1 MTKTAG
7 GRKRC
12 STSLK
17 HIRIM
22 TTREL
27 AVGESIRKEKTMP
40 LIHKRRLWWDPVP
53 EATGYV
59 VYVYKDGKP
68 IDRANFSWEN
78 TPGIISRPVIGKTEL
93 IIPDEWA
100 EFPTKPGTYHI
111 AITAKDDL
119 GNQSDPYL
127 LSGLFKFLAPSSPS
141 KGGIES
147 LPLSHPKSGLP
158 AHSPISQGQE
168 IIRGGLEE
176 VRTNKEVRDAYLGG
190 E

>member
-17 HIRIM
+17 HIRIT

-40 LIHKRRLWWDPVP
+40 LIHKRRIWWDSVP

-59 VYVYKDGKP
+59 VYVCKDGKP

-147 LPLSHPKSGLP
+147 LPLSHPKSGVL
-158 AHSPISQGQE
+158 AHSPISQGRE
-168 IIRGGLEE
+168 IIRGGIEE
-176 VRTNKEVRDAYLGG
+176 VTTNKEVRDAYLGG